1 MILTLFVDLLQ
12 DCLSSNCSEPACV
25 LVLHAP
31 LCKGL
36 CDVSLCFVP
45 SSRVII
51 STHQALFPR
60 LIRCS
65 ALAALNT
72 WLRKYFTKPC
82 RRKPVQL
89 SPWSLPHSQPL
100 QAQRW
105 VLAPAPVPTTWPL
118 AGSRLWTP
126 PTTIPTGTTPPR
138 GSGPGRGQVLASARQ
153 LWSLLQTACRQ
164 GGVRPP
170 TRPAGACITSIL
182 AQVTALS
189 SVGPMLCSTALRGD
203 LCNLV
208 QLNMSHMQLRSSC
221 CFAVKPLSS
230 AGQNWVLLH

>member
-12 DCLSSNCSEPACV
+12 DCLSSNCSEAACV
-25 LVLHAP
+25 LVLHVP
-31 LCKGL
+31 LGKGL
-36 CDVSLCFVP
+36 CDVSLWFVP

-60 LIRCS
+60 PIRCS

-82 RRKPVQL
+82 RRRPVQL

-221 CFAVKPLSS
+221 CFAVKRLSS
-230 AGQNWVLLH
+230 AGQTWVLLH